1 MEPARSTD
9 WSIDMSKNKK
19 NKHKKSKSKS
29 KSLPVDTIKEDM
41 AGFIRDRII
50 EGLNDQCSDIESLLE
65 RIREG
70 DASPNEIDSALQ
82 DVVEEINC
90 IVADAEHINSEFED
104 VLLVTVGE

>member
-1 MEPARSTD
+1 
-9 WSIDMSKNKK
+9 MSKNKK
-19 NKHKKSKSKS
+19 NKRKKSKSKF
-29 KSLPVDTIKEDM
+29 KPLPLNTIKEDM

-50 EGLNDQCSDIESLLE
+50 EGMNDQCSEIEALLE

-90 IVADAEHINSEFED
+90 IVADAENINSELED
-104 VLLVTVGE
+104 TLLVTVGE